1 MPLCSIVL
9 VKNNLF
15 SYFHFSRK
23 ERFGIIGISTL
34 ILLIYTIS
42 FGIRYFAEPK
52 VNLEEEK
59 LNFAW
64 QKLQSEQQ
72 SESSES
78 TESTIPS
85 ELFYFDPNTLDS
97 SGFIRLGLSAR
108 TTKYLLN
115 WRRKGK
121 HFYKKEDLSALYSL
135 KEDEYQRLAPYIQIE
150 EQDKPGNYSQY
161 EQLPALPDHIN
172 LNKTDSATLVRLNGI
187 GAILA
192 HKIMERRRNLGGFI
206 RHEQLLEIYK
216 FPDSTFSYLKEK
228 LTINPSEIQKIKL
241 NSCTEE
247 QLAVHPYIG
256 EKMAKNI
263 LLLRK
268 GLNNYQNI
276 ADLRQVP
283 LMNEEKYRKIAVY
296 CTID

>member
-1 MPLCSIVL
+1 M
-9 VKNNLF
+9 KKNLF
-15 SYFHFSRK
+15 PYFQFSRK
-23 ERFGIIGISTL
+23 ERFGIVGISTL

-59 LNFAW
+59 LNIAW
-64 QKLQSEQQ
+64 QKLQAAQQ

-78 TESTIPS
+78 TVSTTFS

-135 KEDEYQRLAPYIQIE
+135 KEGEYQRLAPYIQIE
-150 EQDKPGNYSQY
+150 EHDNRSNYSQY
-161 EQLPALPDHIN
+161 EHLPPLPDHIN
-172 LNKTDSATLVRLNGI
+172 LNKTDSTTLVRLNGI

-192 HKIMERRRNLGGFI
+192 HKILERRRNLGGFI

-216 FPDSTFSYLKEK
+216 FPDSTFRYLKEK
-228 LTINPSEIQKIKL
+228 LNINPAEIQKIKL

-247 QLAVHPYIG
+247 QLAAHPYIG

>member
-1 MPLCSIVL
+1 M
-9 VKNNLF
+9 KKLF
-15 SYFHFSRK
+15 FTYFQFSRK
-23 ERFGIIGISTL
+23 ERFGIIGISAL
-34 ILLIYTIS
+34 IILFFSIS
-42 FGIRYFAEPK
+42 FGIRYSTKPTIN
-52 VNLEEEK
+52 VEEEK
-59 LNFAW
+59 LNIAW
-64 QKLQSEQQ
+64 QKLQAAQ
-72 SESSES
+72 SVQIDDV
-78 TESTIPS
+78 TETIS
-85 ELFYFDPNTLDS
+85 KGSLFYFDPNTLDS
-97 SGFIRLGLSAR
+97 SGFIRLGLSAG

-150 EQDKPGNYSQY
+150 DQDKADHYAPN
-161 EQLPALPDHIN
+161 EPLPPLPDHIN
-172 LNKTDSATLVRLNGI
+172 LNRTDSATLVRLNGI

-192 HKIMERRRNLGGFI
+192 HKILERRRNLGGFI
-206 RHEQLLEIYK
+206 RHEQLLEIFK
-216 FPDSTFSYLKEK
+216 FPDSTYNYLKEK
-228 LTINPSEIQKIKL
+228 LNINPAEIQKIKL

-247 QLAVHPYIG
+247 QLAAHPYIG

-276 ADLRQVP
+276 AELRQVP

>member
-1 MPLCSIVL
+1 MT
-9 VKNNLF
+9 NNPF
-15 SYFHFSRK
+15 KSFFQFSRK
-23 ERFGIIGISTL
+23 ERFGVIGISTL
-34 ILLIYTIS
+34 ILLIYLIS
-42 FGIRYFAEPK
+42 FCIRYFAHPK

-59 LNFAW
+59 LNIAW
-64 QKLQSEQQ
+64 QKLQAAQNNKAEEDAVVSENAV
-72 SESSES
+72 
-78 TESTIPS
+78 
-85 ELFYFDPNTLDS
+85 LFSFDPNTLDS
-97 SGFIRLGLSAR
+97 QGFLKLGLTAK

-121 HFYKKEDLSALYSL
+121 HFYKKEDLKALYSL
-135 KEDEYQRLAPYIQIE
+135 SENEYNRLAPFIQISE
-150 EQDKPGNYSQY
+150 ESRSSNYPSFEKQAP
-161 EQLPALPDHIN
+161 LPAHIN

-192 HKIMERRRNLGGFI
+192 HKILERRRNLGGFI
-206 RHEQLLEIYK
+206 RHEQLMEIYK
-216 FPDSTFSYLKEK
+216 FPDTTYQYLREK
-228 LTINPSEIQKIKL
+228 LVIHPEEIQKIKL
-241 NSCTEE
+241 NACSEE
-247 QLAVHPYIG
+247 QLAAHPYIG

-276 ADLRQVP
+276 TELRQVP

>member
-1 MPLCSIVL
+1 MNQRFKS
-9 VKNNLF
+9 F
-15 SYFHFSRK
+15 FQFSRK
-23 ERFGIIGISTL
+23 ERYGIIGISLL
-34 ILLIYTIS
+34 ILLIFLIS
-42 FGIRYFAEPK
+42 FFIRNYNEPK
-52 VNLEEEK
+52 INLEEEK
-59 LNFAW
+59 LNIAW
-64 QKLQSEQQ
+64 QKLQAAQNNKAE
-72 SESSES
+72 ES
-78 TESTIPS
+78 TVVS
-85 ELFYFDPNTLDS
+85 ENAVLFAFDPNTLDS
-97 SGFIRLGLSAR
+97 AGFLRLGLTAK

-121 HFYKKEDLSALYSL
+121 HFYNKEDLKALYSL
-135 KEDEYQRLAPYIQIE
+135 TENEYNRLAPFIQISE
-150 EQDKPGNYSQY
+150 ESRSSNYTSFEKQAP
-161 EQLPALPDHIN
+161 LPAHIN

-216 FPDSTFSYLKEK
+216 FPDTTYQYLREK
-228 LTINPSEIQKIKL
+228 LVIHPEEIQKIKL
-241 NSCTEE
+241 NSCSEE
-247 QLAVHPYIG
+247 QLATHPYIG

-276 ADLRQVP
+276 AELRQVP

>member
-1 MPLCSIVL
+1 MKKIIS
-9 VKNNLF
+9 
-15 SYFHFSRK
+15 SYFLFSRK

-34 ILLIYTIS
+34 ILLVYSIS

-52 VNLEEEK
+52 VNPEEER
-59 LNFAW
+59 LNIAW
-64 QKLQSEQQ
+64 QQLQEEQQ

-78 TESTIPS
+78 TVSTTFS
-85 ELFYFDPNTLDS
+85 EAFYFDPNKLDS
-97 SGFIRLGLSAR
+97 AGFIRLGLSAR

-121 HFYKKEDLSALYSL
+121 HFYKKEELKALYSL
-135 KEDEYQRLAPYIQIE
+135 KEAEYQRLAPYIQIE
-150 EQDKPGNYSQY
+150 EQDKPGNYTPY
-161 EQLPALPDHIN
+161 ERLAPLPAHIN
-172 LNKTDSATLVRLNGI
+172 LNKTDSATLIRLNGI
-187 GAILA
+187 GTVLA
-192 HKIMERRRNLGGFI
+192 HKILERRRNLGGFI

-228 LTINPSEIQKIKL
+228 LIINPAEIQKIKL

-247 QLAVHPYIG
+247 QLAIHPYIG

-276 ADLRQVP
+276 SDLRQVP